1 MPRLKTELMI
11 HGTVYK
17 NRPEAVTRQSNNMDE
32 IEFDETEIVIGG
44 KLADQMYVQGAAFS
58 QNQMEEFEDMF
69 GSGDK
74 YNSVSE
80 GGMAEVDNR
89 HVGQDIEEGQEEHA
103 IDNLD
108 QAIIDE
114 DSSNRQS
121 EEEIYESSKVEVNF
135 KNLEDIDEIS

>member
-11 HGTVYK
+11 HGIAYK

-69 GSGDK
+69 GSSDK

-80 GGMAEVDNR
+80 GRMAEVNNR